1 MRMRISSIARGVR
14 IELVE
19 HTECAGGQALRESR

>member
-1 MRMRISSIARGVR
+1 VEDPSGVR

-19 HTECAGGQALRESR
+19 QAECAAGQALRESR